1 MSTFK
6 DLNLSRPYLNAI
18 DDLGFTEPTPIQ
30 EKSFPVVMSGKDV
43 VGIAQTGTGKT
54 IAYMLPLLR
63 MLPYSK
69 EKKPRILVLVP
80 TRELVIQVVDHV
92 EQLIPYTDLVVQGF
106 YGGANIKTQ
115 RDRAYDGADIIV
127 STPGRLIDLV
137 LSCALSLKSIQ
148 KLVVDEV
155 DEMLNLGLRHQIIQL
170 LELIPKKRQSLLFSA
185 TLSIDVEEIIEKH
198 FRKPVKIE
206 IARSGIPLD
215 NITQLAYSVPNFYT
229 KLNLLEYLLETNEDM
244 SKVMI
249 FVKNKNVAEL
259 MYRLLDLRMESTFRV
274 IHTSKS
280 QNFRIRSVKM
290 FTEGDVRVLIATDL
304 ISRGVDVEGVTH
316 VINFNLPQTPETY
329 IHRIGRTGRAEKE
342 GIAISFINEYEE
354 KYQKEIEQL
363 MEQKI
368 DMIEIPSHV
377 EISDQFLDEE
387 QIKLGDVSY
396 RKRFKEDDGKGA
408 AFHEKKEK
416 NQKIHLGGPGMRKPK
431 KTKPINRGRLRA
443 KAKKRKDDEN
453 KNKNKED

>member
-6 DLNLSRPYLNAI
+6 DLNLTNPYLNALE
-18 DDLGFTEPTPIQ
+18 DLGFTEPTPIQ
-30 EKSFPVVMSGKDV
+30 EQSYPIVMSGKDV

-63 MLPYSK
+63 MLPYSN

-80 TRELVIQVVDHV
+80 TRELVFQVVDHIK
-92 EQLIPYTDLVVQGF
+92 QLIPYTDLIVQGF

-115 RDRAYDGADIIV
+115 RERAYEGLDIIV

-137 LSCALSLKSIQ
+137 LSGALSLKSVKKI
-148 KLVVDEV
+148 VIDEV
-155 DEMLNLGLRHQIIQL
+155 DEMLNLGLRHQILQI
-170 LELIPKKRQSLLFSA
+170 LELLPKKRQSLLFSA

-198 FRKPVKIE
+198 FITPEKIE
-206 IARSGIPLD
+206 IAKSGVPLD

-229 KLNLLEYLLETNEDM
+229 KLNLLEYLLQQDEEM
-244 SKVMI
+244 SKVMV
-249 FVKNKNVAEL
+249 FVKNKNIAEL
-259 MYRLLDLRMESTFRV
+259 MFRLLDLRMEGTFRV

-280 QNFRIRSVKM
+280 QNFRVRSVKM
-290 FTEGDVRVLIATDL
+290 FTEGTFRVLIATDL

-342 GIAISFINEYEE
+342 GIAISFVNEYEE
-354 KYQKEIEQL
+354 KYQKEIEKL
-363 MEQKI
+363 MDKEI
-368 DMIEIPSHV
+368 EMLEIPSHV
-377 EISDQFLDEE
+377 EISDQYLDEE
-387 QIKLGDVSY
+387 QIKLGDVNY
-396 RKRFKEDDGKGA
+396 RKKFKEDEEKGA

-416 NQKIHLGGPGMRKPK
+416 NQKVQLGGPGKRNPK
-431 KTKPINRGRLRA
+431 KTKPVNRGRLKA
-443 KAKKRKDDEN
+443 KAKKRKNN
-453 KNKNKED
+453 K

>member
-6 DLNLSRPYLNAI
+6 DLNLTNPYLNALE
-18 DDLGFTEPTPIQ
+18 DLGFNEPTPIQ
-30 EKSFPVVMSGKDV
+30 EESFPVVMSGRDV
-43 VGIAQTGTGKT
+43 VGVAQTGTGKT

-80 TRELVIQVVDHV
+80 TRELVVQVVEHV
-92 EQLIPYTDLVVQGF
+92 KQLIPYTDLIVQGF

-115 RDRAYDGADIIV
+115 RERAYGGCDIVV
-127 STPGRLIDLV
+127 STTGRLIDLV
-137 LSCALSLKSIQ
+137 LSGALSLKSVKKI
-148 KLVVDEV
+148 VIDEV
-155 DEMLNLGLRHQIIQL
+155 DEMLNLGLRHQILQI
-170 LELIPKKRQSLLFSA
+170 LELLPKKRQSLLFSA

-198 FRKPVKIE
+198 FKSPVKIE

-229 KLNLLEYLLETNEDM
+229 KLNLLEHLLLSNEDM
-244 SKVMI
+244 SKVMV

-259 MYRLLDLRMESTFRV
+259 MFRLMDLRMEGTFRV

-290 FTEGDVRVLIATDL
+290 FTEGAVRVLIATDL
-304 ISRGVDVEGVTH
+304 ISRGVDVDGVTH

-329 IHRIGRTGRAEKE
+329 IHRIGRTGRAENE
-342 GIAISFINEYEE
+342 GVAISFVNEFEE
-354 KYQKEIEQL
+354 KYQKEIEAL
-363 MEQKI
+363 MQQE
-368 DMIEIPSHV
+368 IEMLEMPSHV

-387 QIKLGDVSY
+387 QIKLGDVNY
-396 RKRFKEDDGKGA
+396 RKKFKEDEDKGA

-416 NQKIHLGGPGMRKPK
+416 NQKIQLGGPGKRNPK
-431 KTKPINRGRLRA
+431 KTKPVNRGRLKA
-443 KAKKRKDDEN
+443 KAKKRKN
-453 KNKNKED
+453 K

>member
-6 DLNLSRPYLNAI
+6 DLNLSKPYLNAI
-18 DDLGFTEPTPIQ
+18 EDLGFTEPTPIQ
-30 EKSFPVVMSGKDV
+30 EESFPVVMSGKDV

-69 EKKPRILVLVP
+69 EKKPRIMVLVP
-80 TRELVIQVVDHV
+80 TRELVIQVVDHI

-127 STPGRLIDLV
+127 STPGRLLDLV
-137 LSCALSLKSIQ
+137 LSCALNIKSVR

-155 DEMLNLGLRHQIIQL
+155 DEMLNLGLRHQIIQI

-198 FRKPVKIE
+198 FKNPVKIE

-229 KLNLLEYLLETNEDM
+229 KLNLLEHLLNTNEDM
-244 SKVMI
+244 SKVMV

-259 MYRLLDLRMESTFRV
+259 MFRLLDLRMEATFRV

-290 FTEGDVRVLIATDL
+290 FTEGDTRVLIATDL

-329 IHRIGRTGRAEKE
+329 IHRIGRTGRAENE
-342 GIAISFINEYEE
+342 GVAISFVNEYEE
-354 KYQKEIEQL
+354 KYQKEIETL

-368 DMIEIPSHV
+368 EMIEIPSHV
-377 EISDQFLDEE
+377 EISDQYLDEE
-387 QIKLGDVSY
+387 QIKLGDVNY
-396 RKRFKEDDGKGA
+396 RKKFKEDDEKGA

-431 KTKPINRGRLRA
+431 KTKPVNRGRLRA
-443 KAKKRKDDEN
+443 KAKKRKDDN
-453 KNKNKED
+453 K